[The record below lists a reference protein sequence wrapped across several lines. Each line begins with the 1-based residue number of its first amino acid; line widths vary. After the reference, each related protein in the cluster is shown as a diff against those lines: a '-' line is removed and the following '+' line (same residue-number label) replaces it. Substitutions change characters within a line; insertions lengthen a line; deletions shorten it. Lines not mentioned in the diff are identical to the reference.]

1 MKKRLKEELRKLSTD
16 IITSRDMKNIGE
28 LYEASKN
35 LYEKLAVLKFI
46 EDELN
51 YMEVD
56 VSKNVIAAKFEK
68 MANAVLNENSSVP
81 ESNPHEEDIMI
92 PGIDTIKDMVS
103 EMPGDSPIDEVLA
116 EFLAKPEYL
125 KNDKELFMPQKEKGS
140 KSDMSGSAGNIAER
154 GSDASRKNP
163 PAKSL
168 NDKLT
173 NKELKVDL
181 NNRLAFVKHLFNGST
196 EDYNRVL
203 SQLNTIDSHER
214 SVSFIENMVKPDYDN
229 WAGKEEYQERFMC
242 LIERRFS

>member
-1 MKKRLKEELRKLSTD
+1 MKKKLKEELRKLSTD
-16 IITSRDMKNIGE
+16 IITSRDMHNLDD

-35 LYEKLAVLKFI
+35 LYEKLAVLKYI
-46 EDELN
+46 EEKLN
-51 YMEVD
+51 DIEID

-68 MANAVLNENSSVP
+68 MAAKVLNANSSVP

-103 EMPGDSPIDEVLA
+103 EMPSNSAPVDEVLA
-116 EFLAKPEYL
+116 EFLAKPDYM
-125 KNDKELFMPQKEKGS
+125 KNDKELFMPQNAPMAKKEPS
-140 KSDMSGSAGNIAER
+140 
-154 GSDASRKNP
+154 
-163 PAKSL
+163 AKSL

-173 NKELKVDL
+173 NKEIKVDL

-214 SVSFIENMVKPDYDN
+214 SISFIDNMVKPDYN
-229 WAGKEEYQERFMC
+229 HWAGKEEYTERFMQ

>member
-16 IITSRDMKNIGE
+16 IITSHDMSNIGE
-28 LYEASKN
+28 LYEASKD
-35 LYEKLAVLKFI
+35 LFEKLAVLKFI
-46 EDELN
+46 EEKLN
-51 YMEVD
+51 HMEVD
-56 VSKNVIAAKFEK
+56 QTKNLIAAKFEK

-92 PGIDTIKDMVS
+92 PGMDTIKDMVS
-103 EMPGDSPIDEVLA
+103 EMPSDAPVDEVLA

-125 KNDKELFMPQKEKGS
+125 KNDKELFMPQKEDSTKRE
-140 KSDMSGSAGNIAER
+140 I
-154 GSDASRKNP
+154 P
-163 PAKSL
+163 TKSL
-168 NDKLT
+168 NDKMT

-214 SVSFIENMVKPDYDN
+214 SVSFIKNMVRPDYDN
-229 WAGKEEYQERFMC
+229 WAGKEEYEKRFMF